1 MEKKEYCLSF
11 IETIKEKNKDELFR
25 FFTKKSVI
33 VFLKDFKEIDVP
45 SFINYLEENYF
56 GKEIIIKRVLESKV
70 CIKIETCIENE
81 NLSFLIEVKERRIR
95 RLELFIE

>member
-33 VFLKDFKEIDVP
+33 VFFKR
-45 SFINYLEENYF
+45 F
-56 GKEIIIKRVLESKV
+56 
-70 CIKIETCIENE
+70 
-81 NLSFLIEVKERRIR
+81 
-95 RLELFIE
+95 